1 MLRTLRVENYALI
14 NRLELEL
21 DIHLNIITGETGAGK
36 SILLGALGLLLGAKN
51 DGAALKDSQ
60 RNCLVEGTFEIG
72 KLGLE
77 SFFEENDL
85 DYSPETTLTRQIT
98 PSGKSRSFIND
109 TPVPLTLLRDLG
121 SRLIDIHSQ
130 HQNLIL
136 GSEAFRTR
144 ALDTLAE
151 NADLLATYTAQYERM
166 GALRRELT
174 RLREEAEAGRR
185 DEEWLRYQTEELEA
199 ARLKTGEQ
207 AELEAEL
214 SVLSNADRISEA
226 LTALRNALDDDLT
239 GILVQLKTNE
249 TSLLHL
255 SESYPFA
262 AEAATR
268 LRSVI
273 EELKDISA
281 TAAAESERIDA
292 DPERLQKISDRIGTI
307 YTLCQKH
314 KAADL
319 EELLSIQAQ
328 YEARL
333 QAITHGDEQI
343 AALEAELSE
352 AEQEAWK
359 SAREIHTRRES
370 AAPAFSEQIEETL
383 TKLGMPDARFCVAA
397 EQTETLTATGCDRID
412 FLFTANRSFSPQKIE
427 RIASGGETSRVML
440 ALKALLARRMELPTI
455 IFDEIDTGV
464 SGQIADAMGEI
475 IHSLSD
481 SMQVVDITHL
491 PQVASKGS
499 THFFV
504 YKDQDGTHIRH
515 LNDEERIAEI
525 AKMLSGSQITEAA
538 LAQARIL
545 LGK

>member
-21 DIHLNIITGETGAGK
+21 DAHLNIITGETGAGK

-51 DGAALKDSQ
+51 DGAALKDNQ

-77 SFFEENDL
+77 PFFEENDL
-85 DYSPETTLTRQIT
+85 DYSPETTLSRQIT

-121 SRLIDIHSQ
+121 SRLFDIHSQ

-136 GSEAFRTR
+136 GSESFRTR
-144 ALDTLAE
+144 ALDTLARCRS
-151 NADLLATYTAQYERM
+151 AGDLHGTIRTDGGTAPRT
-166 GALRRELT
+166 GAPARRG
-174 RLREEAEAGRR
+174 RSGRR
-185 DEEWLRYQTEELEA
+185 DEEWLRYQTEELAA
-199 ARLKTGEQ
+199 ARLKAGEQ

-262 AEAATR
+262 AETATR

-319 EELLSIQAQ
+319 RSC
-328 YEARL
+328 
-333 QAITHGDEQI
+333 
-343 AALEAELSE
+343 SPF
-352 AEQEAWK
+352 
-359 SAREIHTRRES
+359 RRNTKPVCRPS
-370 AAPAFSEQIEETL
+370 PTATSRSPRSRRSSPRRNRRPGRAPAKSTR
-383 TKLGMPDARFCVAA
+383 DAKAPLRLSV
-397 EQTETLTATGCDRID
+397 G
-412 FLFTANRSFSPQKIE
+412 RSKRRSRNSACPMRGSASHWRPQ
-427 RIASGGETSRVML
+427 
-440 ALKALLARRMELPTI
+440 RR
-455 IFDEIDTGV
+455 
-464 SGQIADAMGEI
+464 
-475 IHSLSD
+475 
-481 SMQVVDITHL
+481 
-491 PQVASKGS
+491 
-499 THFFV
+499 
-504 YKDQDGTHIRH
+504 
-515 LNDEERIAEI
+515 
-525 AKMLSGSQITEAA
+525 
-538 LAQARIL
+538 
-545 LGK
+545 

>member
-21 DIHLNIITGETGAGK
+21 DAHLNIITGETGAGK

-51 DGAALKDSQ
+51 DGAALKDNQ

-77 SFFEENDL
+77 PFFEENDL

-136 GSEAFRTR
+136 GSESFRTR

-166 GALRRELT
+166 GALRRELA

-185 DEEWLRYQTEELEA
+185 DEEWLRYQTEELAA
-199 ARLKTGEQ
+199 ARLKAGEQ

-262 AEAATR
+262 AETATR

-343 AALEAELSE
+343 AALEAELSK

-359 SAREIHTRRES
+359 SAREIHARRES
-370 AAPAFSEQIEETL
+370 AAPAFSRQIEETL
-383 TKLGMPDARFCVAA
+383 TKLGMPDARFCVTLEAA
-397 EQTETLTATGCDRID
+397 EALTATGCDRID

-504 YKDQDGTHIRH
+504 YKDQEGTHIRR